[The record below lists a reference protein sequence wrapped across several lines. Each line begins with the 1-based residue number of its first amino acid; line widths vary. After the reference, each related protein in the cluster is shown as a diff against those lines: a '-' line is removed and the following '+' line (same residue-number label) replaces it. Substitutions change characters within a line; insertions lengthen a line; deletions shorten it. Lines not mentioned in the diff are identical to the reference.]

1 MCAFADP
8 TETYNALLVSLLR
21 GLLLNPGESAVL
33 A

>member
-8 TETYNALLVSLLR
+8 VETYNALLVSLLR
-21 GLLLNPGESAVL
+21 GHLLNPAESAVL